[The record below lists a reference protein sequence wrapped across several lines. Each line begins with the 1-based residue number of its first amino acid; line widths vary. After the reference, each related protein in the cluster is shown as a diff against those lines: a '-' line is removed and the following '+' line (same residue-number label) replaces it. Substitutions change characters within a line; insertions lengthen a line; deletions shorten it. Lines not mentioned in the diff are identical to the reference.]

1 MPVPGLTTIALT
13 ATRLA
18 YHLAEKKR
26 WLPGGAYHR
35 LSVDRL
41 KAGDLDEAERLNR
54 LALQRKPRH
63 EKAQVVRDL
72 IAMRRDATTAEI
84 QKRLDDEQLRIDAL
98 QAERQTCR
106 WTLARGERRRRRKR
120 LAGWLLIPLATAGA
134 LAAGTIL
141 VGEQFPLWGRIV
153 AGAVGAALIV
163 ALVLPRFIGGRVDD
177 LVREEECR
185 AALVSLSREIETRS
199 RRTAE
204 LQRQLKEFAG
214 PPDWRTE
221 GAGS

>member
-1 MPVPGLTTIALT
+1 MPVPGLTTLALT

-54 LALQRKPRH
+54 LALQRKPKHHR
-63 EKAQVVRDL
+63 ALVVRDL

-106 WTLARGERRRRRKR
+106 WTLARGERRRRHKR
-120 LAGWLLIPLATAGA
+120 LAGWLLIPLAVAGA
-134 LAAGTIL
+134 LVAGTVL
-141 VGEQFPLWGRIV
+141 AGEQFPLWGRIV
-153 AGAVGAALIV
+153 AGAVGAALV
-163 ALVLPRFIGGRVDD
+163 FVLVLPRFIGGRVDD

-185 AALVSLSREIETRS
+185 AALVTLSREIEARS

-204 LQRQLKEFAG
+204 LQRQLKEIAG

-221 GAGS
+221 GAGP